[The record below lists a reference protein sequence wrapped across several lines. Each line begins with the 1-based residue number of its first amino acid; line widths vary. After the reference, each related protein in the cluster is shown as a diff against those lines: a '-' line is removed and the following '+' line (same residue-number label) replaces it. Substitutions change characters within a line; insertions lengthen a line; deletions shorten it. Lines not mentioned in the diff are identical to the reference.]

1 MPRRLHG
8 RRGPPLGLGP
18 FSYSFRP
25 SPAGRCGAILI
36 RGPEGAP
43 PPAPGDLL
51 TLAIDDERDA
61 EFEVTETVDAGDG
74 WWASCERKVR
84 APGEDGD

>member
-8 RRGPPLGLGP
+8 RQDPPQGLGP

-51 TLAIDDERDA
+51 TLAIDDDRDA
-61 EFEVTETVDAGDG
+61 EFEVTEIARISEG
-74 WWASCERKVR
+74 WWASCERR
-84 APGEDGD
+84 DRPGEDGD